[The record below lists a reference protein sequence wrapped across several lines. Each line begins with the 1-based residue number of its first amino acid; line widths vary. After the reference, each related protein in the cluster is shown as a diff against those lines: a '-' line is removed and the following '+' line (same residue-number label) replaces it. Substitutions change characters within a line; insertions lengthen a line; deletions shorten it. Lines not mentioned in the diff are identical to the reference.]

1 MRIRTWSICVKRL
14 FAVGLFACMWLMPLR
29 ASAAPAQQ
37 TLPPPND
44 NFADATPIGSIP
56 WAATVTLDG
65 ATTED
70 GETAPYACGAYNGA
84 YQTVWY
90 SYTPQST
97 ATVVAYTNGWPNF
110 LTVYQGSSLADL
122 QYISCALWSEAS
134 FYAEAGKTYY
144 VQAGTTY
151 GGGGQVDLR
160 VEPAPPPTAAMYYYP
175 TPVNTYTNVE
185 FRDNSYGDY
194 GLGFASELW
203 DFGDGTT
210 ASGPVVN
217 HTFAKEGTYA
227 VRLTVTTA
235 DGRTGST
242 SEQIVVETHDVAIT
256 KFTVPTSARAGQ
268 TKSISVGISN
278 KLHDEWVA
286 VSLYRSLPAG
296 SSTYTDALVGT
307 LTQLVPVRSANRTTP
322 FDFTY
327 TFSAADAQQGTM
339 TFKVEA
345 TLIDHFDALQGD
357 NTAISLP
364 IKVSGVKAA
373 AAGESTPVSDGLL
386 FLPMVGSE

>member
-1 MRIRTWSICVKRL
+1 MSIRTWSTCIKCL
-14 FAVGLFACMWLMPLR
+14 FALGLFACLWLMPLR

-65 ATTED
+65 ATAED
-70 GETAPYACGAYNGA
+70 GETAPYACGAYSGA

-97 ATVVAYTNGWPNF
+97 AMVVAYANGWPNF

-122 QYISCALWSEAS
+122 QYISCSTWSEAS

-144 VQAGTTY
+144 IQGGTIY

-160 VEPAPPPTAAMYYYP
+160 VEPAPPPTAAISYTP
-175 TPVNTYTNVE
+175 SPVNTYTDVQ
-185 FRDNSYGDY
+185 FYDSSYGDY
-194 GLGFASELW
+194 GMGFASELW
-203 DFGDGTT
+203 DFGDGAT
-210 ASGPVVN
+210 ASGPIVN
-217 HTFAKEGTYA
+217 HTFAKEGTYTVKLA
-227 VRLTVTTA
+227 VTTA
-235 DGRTGST
+235 DGRSGST
-242 SEQIVVETHDVAIT
+242 SDQVVVETHDVAIT

-268 TKSISVGISN
+268 TKAISVAISN
-278 KLHDEWVA
+278 KLHEER
-286 VSLYRSLPAG
+286 VSVNLYKSLPAG
-296 SSTYTDALVGT
+296 STNYNDALVGT
-307 LTQLVPVRSANRTTP
+307 LTQLVPVRPANRTTP

-327 TFSAADAQQGTM
+327 TFTAADAQQGTM
-339 TFKVEA
+339 TFTAVA
-345 TLIDHFDALQGD
+345 TLIDHYDALLGD

-364 IKVSGVKAA
+364 VKVSGARAA
-373 AAGESTPVSDGLL
+373 AAGETAPVSDGLL